1 MKEKALTRGG
11 LESYE
16 LAIFKKSAEVIVGIY
31 CINKGDMTAE
41 FLILHFAVE
50 NSIFYIFKN
59 KRQIIE
65 YPMYNF
71 TCNY

>member
-1 MKEKALTRGG
+1 MKEKALTGGG

-31 CINKGDMTAE
+31 GINKEGMTAE
-41 FLILHFAVE
+41 FLILHFAVG

-59 KRQIIE
+59 KRQIIH
-65 YPMYNF
+65 PV
-71 TCNY
+71 

>member
-31 CINKGDMTAE
+31 DINK
-41 FLILHFAVE
+41 
-50 NSIFYIFKN
+50 
-59 KRQIIE
+59 
-65 YPMYNF
+65 
-71 TCNY
+71 

>member
-1 MKEKALTRGG
+1 MKEKALTGGG

-31 CINKGDMTAE
+31 GINKGGMTAE
-41 FLILHFAVE
+41 FFILHFAVG